1 MIRQSTIPLV
11 LHKIVQDGAGRQF
24 EDIEI
29 SMFHKILE
37 TCQGRCLSLDKV
49 NICQRLP
56 GKSFL
61 LTFDDGFSSDYES
74 VFPLLQQMDCLATF
88 FLTTDNVGANG
99 FVSWAQVR
107 ELHDA
112 GMTIGSHSRTHPDMR
127 CLTLSRQREELLS
140 SRLCL
145 EDKLGSA
152 VTAFSFP
159 FGRFDMDLVRLA
171 WDAGYHTVGTSL
183 HGVTQLPSSLLPRN
197 SINGSMSWESVSQTL
212 KAVPLTRVKWLVE
225 DVTKNSF
232 RAITGDS
239 MYRTLRDILTNR
251 K

>member
-1 MIRQSTIPLV
+1 MIRHSVIPLV
-11 LHKIVQDGAGRQF
+11 LHQIVQDGAGRQF

-29 SMFHKILE
+29 SMFQKILE

-152 VTAFSFP
+152 VTTFSFP

-171 WDAGYHTVGTSL
+171 WDAGYHTVGTSK

-197 SINGSMSWESVSQTL
+197 SINGSMSWESVLQTL

-239 MYRTLRDILTNR
+239 MYRTLRDILNNR